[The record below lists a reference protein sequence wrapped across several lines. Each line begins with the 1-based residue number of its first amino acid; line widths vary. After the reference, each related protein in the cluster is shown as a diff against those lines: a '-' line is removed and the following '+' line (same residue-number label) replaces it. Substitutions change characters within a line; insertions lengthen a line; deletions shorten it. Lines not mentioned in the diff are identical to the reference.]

1 MEIGEFAFLSSQ
13 FTSLL
18 FGMLGAALQTG
29 RYHALYMYIN
39 YSDTSPTTP
48 CSWWFIADFS
58 KQPFRFGDYFVF
70 PRWTVYRATM
80 LYITLQPNSWHVS
93 FQKPF
98 FPHPKTTF
106 TQFFPQLPQLPEAA
120 ARRWAFCYLP
130 WSTSW
135 HSRSCSRVRDPS
147 RWFWNPRENWRCKR
161 MRPGKSW
168 DLAKKQDPNGW
179 NYVSI
184 WTFVSLGVVGVV
196 LGWFWVSLY
205 VSGWILLKEFKARC
219 QKDVQ

>member
-1 MEIGEFAFLSSQ
+1 MEIGEFAFLSTQ

-29 RYHALYMYIN
+29 RYHALYMYI
-39 YSDTSPTTP
+39 YIYYIDTSPTTA

-70 PRWTVYRATM
+70 LRWTVYRATM

-106 TQFFPQLPQLPEAA
+106 TQFFSPASTASRGSGKTLGFLLPALVHIMAQPQLQPGEGPIALVLEPTRELAVQTHEA
-120 ARRWAFCYLP
+120 RKVMGF
-130 WSTSW
+130 
-135 HSRSCSRVRDPS
+135 
-147 RWFWNPRENWRCKR
+147 
-161 MRPGKSW
+161 GK
-168 DLAKKQDPNGW
+168 KKGPK
-179 NYVSI
+179 
-184 WTFVSLGVVGVV
+184 
-196 LGWFWVSLY
+196 WVKL
-205 VSGWILLKEFKARC
+205 R
-219 QKDVQ
+219 